1 MLTPFEETERRA
13 QQFAVKLLL
22 YSHVNKMVARDEF
35 LMEQFEEDRSSDRWD
50 ALRDILQERRQ
61 INQNLV
67 EAALL
72 VEDMEWENA

>member
-50 ALRDILQERRQ
+50 ALRAILQERRQ

>member
-50 ALRDILQERRQ
+50 ALRAILQERRQ
-61 INQNLV
+61 INQNL
-67 EAALL
+67 AAAADM
-72 VEDMEWENA
+72 VEDLDGVSA

>member
-35 LMEQFEEDRSSDRWD
+35 LMELFEEDRSSDRWD
-50 ALRDILQERRQ
+50 ALRAILQERRQ

>member
-50 ALRDILQERRQ
+50 ALRAILQERRQ

-72 VEDMEWENA
+72 VEDMEGENA